1 VEDKVAVGCQ
11 LLRDDELD
19 DIASVHGE
27 DEDNDEDKD
36 EDDDDDD
43 DDDGS
48 VGGSGAVE
56 GDVKIGWLFVVAG
69 DDELDDV
76 ARPTIRNAIFHDME
90 ILT

>member
-1 VEDKVAVGCQ
+1 MEDKVAVGCQ

-19 DIASVHGE
+19 DIASVHDE
-27 DEDNDEDKD
+27 DEDNDEDEDEDED
-36 EDDDDDD
+36 EDDDED

-56 GDVKIGWLFVVAG
+56 GDVKIGCWLFVVAG

-76 ARPTIRNAIFHDME
+76 ADDGVY
-90 ILT
+90 

>member
-1 VEDKVAVGCQ
+1 MEDKVAVGCQ

-27 DEDNDEDKD
+27 DEDKDEDKD
-36 EDDDDDD
+36 EDEDEDD

-56 GDVKIGWLFVVAG
+56 GDVKIGCWPSVVAG

-76 ARPTIRNAIFHDME
+76 ADDGVY
-90 ILT
+90 

>member
-1 VEDKVAVGCQ
+1 MEDKVAVGCQ

-27 DEDNDEDKD
+27 DENKDEDKD
-36 EDDDDDD
+36 EDDDEEDDDDD

-56 GDVKIGWLFVVAG
+56 GDVKIGCWLFVVAG

-76 ARPTIRNAIFHDME
+76 ADDGVY
-90 ILT
+90 

>member
-1 VEDKVAVGCQ
+1 MEDKVAVGCQ

-27 DEDNDEDKD
+27 DEDKDEDKD
-36 EDDDDDD
+36 EDEDEDD

-56 GDVKIGWLFVVAG
+56 GDVKIGCWLFVVAG

-76 ARPTIRNAIFHDME
+76 ADDGVY
-90 ILT
+90 

>member
-1 VEDKVAVGCQ
+1 MEDKVAVGCQ

-19 DIASVHGE
+19 DIASVHDE
-27 DEDNDEDKD
+27 DEDNDEDEDED
-36 EDDDDDD
+36 EDDDEDD

-56 GDVKIGWLFVVAG
+56 GDVKIGCWLFVVAG

-76 ARPTIRNAIFHDME
+76 ADDGVY
-90 ILT
+90 